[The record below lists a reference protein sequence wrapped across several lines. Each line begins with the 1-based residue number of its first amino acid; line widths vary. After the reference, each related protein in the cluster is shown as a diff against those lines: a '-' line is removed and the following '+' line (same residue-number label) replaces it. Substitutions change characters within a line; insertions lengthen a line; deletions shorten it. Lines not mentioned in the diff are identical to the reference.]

1 MKRSFVIPIP
11 RWYLVFTIGFFF
23 AVASIASLANNFDK
37 LAENTAVKLKPIYQG
52 NENQPAVAFACNVF
66 WGEEYLPQML
76 DTFDAKNIKIT
87 FFIGGSWA
95 KRYPDML
102 KEIAARGH
110 EIANHSYSHP
120 HPNRLSKLENQE
132 QIQKTEKLV
141 EEITGVKTKL
151 YAPPYGEFN
160 DTVLQAAHELNYQ
173 TIMWSI
179 DTIDWKR
186 PPVEILQNRVLKK
199 LHKGA
204 IILMHPTAPTAQA
217 LPGLINEI
225 EKQGYTISTVTS
237 ILK

>member
-1 MKRSFVIPIP
+1 MKRSFIIPIP

-23 AVASIASLANNFDK
+23 AVASISGMVSNLNK
-37 LAENTAVKLKPIYQG
+37 PEETIKLKAIYHG
-52 NENQPAVAFACNVF
+52 NELQPVVAFACNVF

-76 DTFDAKNIKIT
+76 DTFDAKNIKVT

-95 KRYPDML
+95 KRYPDIL
-102 KEIAARGH
+102 KDITRRGH

-120 HPNRLSKLENQE
+120 HPNRLSKQENQE
-132 QIQKTEKLV
+132 QIQKTENLV
-141 EEITGVKTKL
+141 AEITGIKTSL

-160 DTVLQAAHELNYQ
+160 DTVLQAAHELGYR

-186 PPVEILQNRVLKK
+186 PPVEVLQNRVLKK

-204 IILMHPTAPTAQA
+204 IILMHPTEPTAKA
-217 LPGLINEI
+217 LPELIAEI
-225 EKQGYTISTVTS
+225 EKSGYTISTVSS
-237 ILK
+237 ILQ

>member
-23 AVASIASLANNFDK
+23 AVASITSLANSFDK
-37 LAENTAVKLKPIYQG
+37 AAGDTVKLKPIYQG
-52 NENQPAVAFACNVF
+52 NETQPVIAFACNVF

-76 DTFDAKNIKIT
+76 DTLDAKNIKIT

-102 KEIAARGH
+102 KEIAKRGH

-120 HPNRLSKLENQE
+120 HPNRLSRQENQE

-141 EEITGVKTKL
+141 EEVTGIKTSL

-160 DTVLQAAHELNYQ
+160 ETVLLAANELGYR

-186 PPVEILQNRVLKK
+186 PPVDILQNRVLKK

-204 IILMHPTAPTAQA
+204 IILMHPTEPTAQA
-217 LPGLINEI
+217 LPGLISEI
-225 EKQGYTISTVTS
+225 EKQGYTISTVSS
-237 ILK
+237 ILQ